1 MLLQGYNEIRSKKS
15 IEGFPKKKVITMTNT
30 SCYNVEGIQV
40 CPPVDAKKYGDYA
53 LIGLAVLAAALI
65 LGAVTINNASIIGT
79 ELLNGSTYYL
89 GY

>member
-1 MLLQGYNEIRSKKS
+1 MLLRGYNEIRSKKS
-15 IEGFPKKKVITMTNT
+15 IEGFPEKRVIKMTNT

-40 CPPVDAKKYGDYA
+40 CPPEDAKKYGVYA
-53 LIGLAVLAAALI
+53 LIGLAVLAGALI

-79 ELLNGSTYYL
+79 ELLNGSTYYI